1 MVVMKKRVISAA
13 ILIALAVTCVFLSR
27 LSRVLFF
34 AVCGMLCAYEL
45 SKNFEKLDA
54 RCTLW
59 VMVAYL
65 LSASAV
71 AVFYSLYIIDLSQT
85 ISLTLVL
92 FIAAVYTALFSGII
106 HEKVSG
112 KGALYT
118 VAGICYPCV
127 LFVALMLISVSD
139 IWISALCVGC
149 ISSWMCDAFALFGGK
164 RFGKHKVAPRI
175 SPAKTV
181 EGCISG
187 ALSSIVAG
195 IFIYFVIFPLYDA
208 PYSLFYTLAAALISS
223 TMGQIGDLAESMLKR
238 LIGVKDFSNLIPG
251 HGGMFDR
258 ADSLL
263 FSIPTAFFLLRLY
276 ELI

>member
-1 MVVMKKRVISAA
+1 MKKRVISAA
-13 ILIALAVTCVFLSR
+13 ILITIALASVFLSR

-59 VMVAYL
+59 VMVTYL
-65 LSASAV
+65 LTASAV
-71 AVFYSLYIIDLSQT
+71 AVLYSLYLINLSQT
-85 ISLTLVL
+85 ITLTLIL
-92 FIAAVYTALFSGII
+92 FIAAIYTSLLSGII
-106 HEKVSG
+106 HENVGG

-127 LFVALMLISVSD
+127 LFVAMMLISVSD
-139 IWISALCVGC
+139 IWVSALAVGC
-149 ISSWMCDAFALFGGK
+149 ISCWMCDTFALLGGK
-164 RFGKHKVAPRI
+164 RFGKHKIAPRI
-175 SPAKTV
+175 SPNKTV

-187 ALSSIVAG
+187 AISSIFAG
-195 IFIYFVIFPLYDA
+195 VLVYFAVFPLVDA
-208 PYSLFYTLAAALISS
+208 PYSLIYTLVASLVAS
-223 TMGQIGDLAESMLKR
+223 TLGQIGDLAESMMKR
-238 LIGVKDFSNLIPG
+238 MIGVKDFSNLIPG

-263 FSIPTAFFLLRLY
+263 FSIPTAYFLLRLY
-276 ELI
+276 ELF